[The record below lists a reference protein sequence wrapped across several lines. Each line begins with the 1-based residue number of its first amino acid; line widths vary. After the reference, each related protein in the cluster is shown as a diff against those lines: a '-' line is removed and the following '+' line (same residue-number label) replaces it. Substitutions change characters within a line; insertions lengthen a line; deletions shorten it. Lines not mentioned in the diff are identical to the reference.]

1 MKKRIFSV
9 GFVTIAILVL
19 MAVITAGCAGR
30 PAGRQETPAG
40 EGGFFQIKGS
50 DSEVNVVQAL
60 VEEFAKVDNA
70 TEFAVTGGGSGAGIA
85 ALLNGQT
92 DIANSSRPLKDEEI
106 SQAKANG
113 ITPVPVVFALD
124 GLAVIVHADN
134 PVDNLNLEQVGQVFA
149 GEISNWQELGGPDKP
164 ITLYGRQSNSGTYV
178 FFRDRVLGKDYSQG
192 KLNLPGNAQIVEA
205 VRADEGGIGYAAIGF
220 VRDAAG
226 IRAVSLAESGKDA
239 FVSPLD
245 NEKVLGGLY
254 PLTRPLYQFLNGV
267 PDGALRQ
274 FIEFELSPAGQE
286 IVAREGFLPVT
297 PEYMLQNEQHLKQ

>member
-1 MKKRIFSV
+1 MRRRI
-9 GFVTIAILVL
+9 IASGVVILVVL
-19 MAVITAGCAGR
+19 TLITGMTAGC
-30 PAGRQETPAG
+30 GRQPAQPQTPAQD
-40 EGGFFQIKGS
+40 GGFFQIKGS

-60 VEEFAKVDNA
+60 VEEFAAVNNVA
-70 TEFAVTGGGSGAGIA
+70 EFAVTGGGSGAGIA

-92 DIANSSRPLKDEEI
+92 DIANSSRPLKEEEI
-106 SQAKANG
+106 AQAKAG
-113 ITPVPVVFALD
+113 GVTPVPIVFALD
-124 GLAVIVHADN
+124 GLAVIVHANN
-134 PVDNLNLEQVGQVFA
+134 PVDNLTLEQVGKIFA
-149 GEISNWQELGGPDKP
+149 GEINNWQEVGGPDRL

-178 FFRDRVLGKDYSQG
+178 FFRDRVLGRDYSQG

-205 VRADEGGIGYAAIGF
+205 VRADESGVGYAAIGF

-226 IRAVSLAESGKDA
+226 IRAVSLAEAGGDS
-239 FVSPLD
+239 FVNPLE
-245 NEKVLGGLY
+245 NEKVLAGLY

-297 PEYMLQNEQHLKQ
+297 PEYMQQNEANLKQ

>member
-1 MKKRIFSV
+1 MRKRIISSGV
-9 GFVTIAILVL
+9 VILAVFAL
-19 MAVITAGCAGR
+19 MAGMTSGC
-30 PAGRQETPAG
+30 GRQPASPQTPAQ

-60 VEEFAKVDNA
+60 VEEFAGVNDVA
-70 TEFAVTGGGSGAGIA
+70 EFAVTGGGSGAGIA

-92 DIANSSRPLKDEEI
+92 DIANSSRPLKEEEI
-106 SQAKANG
+106 AQAKAGG
-113 ITPVPVVFALD
+113 ITPVPIVFALD
-124 GLAVIVHADN
+124 GLAVIVHANN
-134 PVDNLNLEQVGQVFA
+134 PVDNLTLEQVGKIFA
-149 GEISNWQELGGPDKP
+149 GEINNWQEVGGPDKP

-178 FFRDRVLGKDYSQG
+178 FFRDRVLGRDYSQG

-205 VRADEGGIGYAAIGF
+205 VRADETGVGYAAVGF

-226 IRAVSLAESGKDA
+226 IRAVSLAETGVDS
-239 FVSPLD
+239 FVNPLD
-245 NEKVLGGLY
+245 NEKVLAGLY

-274 FIEFELSPAGQE
+274 FIEFELSPSGQE

-297 PEYMLQNEQHLKQ
+297 PEYMQQNEENLKQ

>member
-9 GFVTIAILVL
+9 GFVILAVLVL

-30 PAGRQETPAG
+30 PAGRQETPAKDD
-40 EGGFFQIKGS
+40 GFFKIKGS

-60 VEEFAKVDNA
+60 VEEFAKVDNV

-113 ITPVPVVFALD
+113 ITPVPIVFALD

-134 PVDNLNLEQVGQVFA
+134 PVDNLTLEQVGRIFA
-149 GEISNWQELGGPDKP
+149 GEVNNWKEVGGPDKP

-205 VRADEGGIGYAAIGF
+205 VRADEGGIGYAAVGF

-226 IRAVSLAESGKDA
+226 IRAVSLAETGGDV
-239 FVSPLD
+239 FVNPLD

-267 PDGALRQ
+267 PEGALRK
-274 FIEFELSPAGQE
+274 FIEFELSPAGQD

-297 PEYMLQNEQHLKQ
+297 PEYMQQNELHLKQ